1 MNYKSILNAV
11 AVVVAVTM
19 VMLVGC
25 GGDSNPSGGGGNLT
39 GNGVAWM
46 TGDCNSSCA
55 GYSFNSNGTSNF
67 ILYSRNANQCQKTDG
82 YPWST
87 NGNKVFF
94 DVGGSTSEFG
104 TISGN
109 TLTTIPYGD
118 MYSTFTRTTG
128 IPCAN

>member
-39 GNGVAWM
+39 GSGVAWM

-55 GYSFNSNGTSNF
+55 GYFFKSNGTMDV
-67 ILYSRNANQCQKTDG
+67 IGYGRNSDYCVNVGGGHA
-82 YPWST
+82 WSA
-87 NGNKVFF
+87 NGNKVFL
-94 DVGGSTSEFG
+94 GTSEFG

-109 TLTTIPYGD
+109 TLTLYNGS
-118 MYSTFTRTTG
+118 MYTRTTG

>member
-39 GNGVAWM
+39 GNGVAWLR
-46 TGDCNSSCA
+46 TGGDCIDGLCG
-55 GYSFNSNGTSNF
+55 GYIFNSDGTLD
-67 ILYSRNANQCQKTDG
+67 IIVYSRNANSCTTLRSG
-82 YPWST
+82 IRWSA
-87 NGNKVFF
+87 NGNKVIF
-94 DVGGSTSEFG
+94 DNGHGNSEIG

-109 TLTTIPYGD
+109 TLTLNGIKC
-118 MYSTFTRTTG
+118 TRTTG